1 MKLTLLLGAKYA
13 RCFHQYILNSQDEI
27 IHRASQIV
35 KGSTYKS
42 YAPVS
47 PASIIDASLP
57 VVQYTLF
64 GIFMFIM
71 FLVACGL
78 LKKWSA
84 QCHHPEKGFVS
95 ASYERKVLEEY
106 KESYF
111 YALVDLLGV
120 LRKKCMDEIGMSKGQ
135 IKSGFMD
142 SG

>member
-1 MKLTLLLGAKYA
+1 M
-13 RCFHQYILNSQDEI
+13 
-27 IHRASQIV
+27 
-35 KGSTYKS
+35 
-42 YAPVS
+42 
-47 PASIIDASLP
+47 
-57 VVQYTLF
+57 
-64 GIFMFIM
+64 
-71 FLVACGL
+71 
-78 LKKWSA
+78 
-84 QCHHPEKGFVS
+84 S